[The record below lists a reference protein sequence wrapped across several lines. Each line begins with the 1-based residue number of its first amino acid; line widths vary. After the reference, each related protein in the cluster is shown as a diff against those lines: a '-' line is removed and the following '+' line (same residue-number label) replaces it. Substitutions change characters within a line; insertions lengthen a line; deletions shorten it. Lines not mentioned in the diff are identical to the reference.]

1 MRPSVIGHIVG
12 ELNERLSGGVV
23 SKVHQMDER
32 NVLLKIFSRGS
43 QESLIICAHPRFA
56 RIHLTAEEFT
66 NPPAPLR
73 FCAYLRK
80 RITGARIA
88 GFAQVDDEKIVN
100 IALSKLDDGAP
111 EPFTLV
117 AELTGK
123 SSNVILIDGDG
134 IVLDALRRFDIED
147 ALRAVVPGLRLAPL
161 PPAPL
166 HREEEDE
173 IGKEPAISWNEAADR
188 HYSYLIR
195 KDGVELLRSRLRRA
209 VNEARKKAGR
219 KLENLRGDWKKAEEG
234 MVLYRV
240 GELLASNL
248 HRVKRGM
255 EEVVVEDY
263 TKLPAEVVRI
273 PLDARLTPQEN
284 VQRCFKRAKKA
295 KKAIE
300 LLRDR
305 VPEVEKELEYIGELL
320 YGVEEAETKDDL
332 DSLTGE
338 LIEAGYLREAPRTS
352 LIKTAPHKAEPI
364 RRTASSEGFEIL
376 CGKSGAGNDLIVK
389 RHAADGDIWLHASGV
404 PGSHV
409 LIKVAGRA
417 RELTMRT
424 IEEAA
429 AIAAWHSRNRD
440 AKKAEVIYTEARHVR
455 KPRGAKP
462 GMVTVKEYRTLM
474 AEPREGVHEVKPG
487 SRKR

>member
-1 MRPSVIGHIVG
+1 MRPSVIGHILV
-12 ELNERLSGGVV
+12 ELNERLSKGVV

-32 NVLLKIFSRGS
+32 NVLLKIFARGS
-43 QESLIICAHPRFA
+43 QESLIISAHPKFA

-73 FCAYLRK
+73 FCAYLRS

-100 IALSKLDDGAP
+100 IALSKLDDGVP

-123 SSNVILIDGDG
+123 SSNIILIDGDG
-134 IVLDALRRFDIED
+134 VVLDALRHFGIDS

-173 IGKEPAISWNEAADR
+173 IEKEPSISWNEAADR

-195 KDGVELLRSRLRRA
+195 EDGVELQRGRLRRA

-219 KLENLRGDWKKAEEG
+219 KLENLCGDWKKAEEG
-234 MVLYRV
+234 MGLYRV

-248 HRVKRGM
+248 SRVKRGM

-263 TKLPAEVVRI
+263 TKLPAEMVRI

-300 LLRDR
+300 LLRER
-305 VPEVEKELEYIGELL
+305 VPEVEKEIEYIGSLL
-320 YGVEEAETKDDL
+320 YGVEDAETKDDL
-332 DSLTGE
+332 DGLAGE
-338 LIEAGYLREAPRTS
+338 LIEAGYLREAPQVS
-352 LIKTAPHKAEPI
+352 PIKTAPGKAEPV
-364 RRTASSEGFEIL
+364 RRLSSSEGFDIL
-376 CGKSGAGNDLIVK
+376 CGKSGPGNDLIVK
-389 RHAADGDIWLHASGV
+389 RYAADGDIWLHASGV

-417 RELTMRT
+417 RELTVKT

-429 AIAAWHSRNRD
+429 SIAAWHSGNRG

-462 GMVTVKEYRTLM
+462 GMVTVKEYRTIM
-474 AEPREGVHEVKPG
+474 VEPREGGLEARPFHGKG
-487 SRKR
+487 